1 MTVITKTEARVCS
14 ITFARHDKRNA
25 LTNEM
30 YLAAAS
36 ALLEA
41 DRDDDTAVVL
51 LSGGDFFCAGNDVG
65 DFLAYI
71 TAQVPMQA
79 PAFLD
84 ALSSAT
90 KPVVACVRG
99 AAIGVGLTMLAHCDY
114 VVAADIAR
122 LQAPFARL
130 GLCPEAG
137 ASCLLPLAV
146 GRLRA
151 ARWLLLGESISAEE
165 AHAAGLLSEVV
176 ADPEAESRALSVCHA
191 LAALPGPA
199 VRATKRLLKAP
210 AADAVR
216 AAMEREGKA
225 FSDLLANGAAAS
237 ALKSFGARSR
247 A

>member
-65 DFLAYI
+65 DFLAYM

-84 ALSSAT
+84 ALCSAT
-90 KPVVACVRG
+90 KPIVACVRG

-114 VVAADIAR
+114 VVAADSAR

-130 GLCPEAG
+130 ELYPE
-137 ASCLLPLAV
+137 
-146 GRLRA
+146 A

-165 AHAAGLLSEVV
+165 AHAAGLITEVV
-176 ADPEAESRALSVCHA
+176 ADSEAELRALNVCHA
-191 LAALPGPA
+191 LTALPGPA

-225 FSDLLANGAAAS
+225 FSELLANGTAAS